1 MPAMPARAARDAG
14 NSVGESL
21 STLRQ
26 RQCIVVFAAL
36 LALALIVAVIHA
48 WQFSRDPAIP
58 LLVPA
63 GGAAWIVVDQPVN
76 MYAQHPGENIAAFRR
91 QFTLANPPARA
102 ILSTQ
107 GFRALAAYLDDRQI
121 LDEGAD
127 QNAWKQNRSVDL
139 GPMLTPGQHV
149 LTIVVMNET
158 GPPALLVLCPE
169 LG

>member
-1 MPAMPARAARDAG
+1 ALCEVPVKPARPARDTWNSAG
-14 NSVGESL
+14 ELRSC
-21 STLRQ
+21 LRQ
-26 RQCIVVFAAL
+26 LQCSVVFAAL
-36 LALALIVAVIHA
+36 LGLALIVAGIHA

-121 LDEGAD
+121 LDE
-127 QNAWKQNRSVDL
+127 
-139 GPMLTPGQHV
+139 
-149 LTIVVMNET
+149 
-158 GPPALLVLCPE
+158 
-169 LG
+169 